1 MMNDVFK
8 CFKIINKHSD
18 EFLDSKLKKYSLCSC
33 HRIFIKKI
41 FENPGITRDNLKNIV
56 HVHPSNTTRAIDY
69 LEEKGYITKQINK
82 DDKRI
87 CLLYPTDKLKEV
99 YSYLIKIEEEWIRI
113 ITDGLEED
121 EINNYLKYLSLS
133 TELSIKHIHKK

>member
-18 EFLDSKLKKYSLCSC
+18 EFLDNKLKKYSLCSC

-41 FENPGITRDNLKNIV
+41 CENPGITRDNLKNIV

-69 LEEKGYITKQINK
+69 LHEKGYVEKKINE

-99 YSYLIKIEEEWIRI
+99 YNYLIDVEKEWINI
-113 ITDGLEED
+113 ITKGLKED
-121 EINNYLKYLSLS
+121 QINNYLKYLSLS
-133 TELSIKHIHKK
+133 TELSIKYIHKK

>member
-8 CFKIINKHSD
+8 LFKVIDKHSD
-18 EFLDSKLKKYSLCSC
+18 EFLDGKLKKYSLCSC

-41 FENPGITRDNLKNIV
+41 CENPGITRDNLKNIV
-56 HVHPSNTTRAIDY
+56 HVHPSNTTRTIDY
-69 LEEKGYITKQINK
+69 LHEKGYIEKQINE

-99 YSYLIKIEEEWIRI
+99 YNYLIDVEKEWINI
-113 ITDGLEED
+113 ITKGLKED
-121 EINNYLKYLSLS
+121 EVDNYIKYLNLS
-133 TELSIKHIHKK
+133 TELSIKYIHKK